1 MSHQDWNQVVW
12 KKSTV
17 KSVLPQRSAGS
28 KQFKT
33 LNEATDAVKITKI
46 PREVAQKLQQG
57 RLEKKLKQNELANRI
72 NMPVKTIQDI
82 ELMLNSGADKVSINS
97 AAIDDINFI
106 YEAAKK
112 FGSSTIVTNIE
123 TIKIYSNI

>member
-82 ELMLNSGADKVSINS
+82 ENGKHPVNNALFQRIARILGVSL
-97 AAIDDINFI
+97 
-106 YEAAKK
+106 K
-112 FGSSTIVTNIE
+112 
-123 TIKIYSNI
+123 